1 MPGPICSTGKLEGI
15 FKALIVPRA
24 NDRTHLLKSNVSD
37 GMEGG
42 DTAIV
47 IVNEIQLRRGS

>member
-15 FKALIVPRA
+15 FKALIVPRT
-24 NDRTHLLKSNVSD
+24 NDRTRLLKSDVSD